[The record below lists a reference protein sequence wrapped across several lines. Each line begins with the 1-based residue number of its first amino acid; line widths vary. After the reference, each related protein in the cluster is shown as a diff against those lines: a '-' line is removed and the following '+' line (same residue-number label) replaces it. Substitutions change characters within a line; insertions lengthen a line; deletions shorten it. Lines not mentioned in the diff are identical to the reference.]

1 MVRVRMYEEKHVQE
15 KVLSILPLA
24 ELEEEAKQN
33 CRKENTNDTNNKN
46 NQNSN
51 LNQTSQNTKIELE
64 SNQNTNSDSE
74 LTTNTNTTT
83 KPLLS
88 YRDELVRSMLKWFKY
103 SFFTWCNQ
111 PLCGSCNQPASQYL
125 ETQTPTEA
133 EALWAASRTELYKCL
148 QCSTVNRFPR
158 FNNPIKLCETK
169 TGRCGEWANLF
180 GAILRALN
188 YEVRFV
194 DNFEDHVW
202 NEYFSEDLNSWIHV
216 DPCENAWNTPLLYE
230 QGWGR
235 VMTFILGHSI
245 NGIQD
250 VTARYIKDFALVA
263 KRRNPNT
270 EKKLKNIL
278 RMQNEIN
285 RKDFGK
291 EEVMRLCYRDDY
303 EIVMFGMEKFLSV
316 EELLERQSG
325 SEEWRKSR
333 GEMK

>member
-15 KVLSILPLA
+15 KILSIIPLT
-24 ELEEEAKQN
+24 ELEAEAKAN
-33 CRKENTNDTNNKN
+33 CRKENLNN
-46 NQNSN
+46 N
-51 LNQTSQNTKIELE
+51 LNQTSENQPKIELN
-64 SNQNTNSDSE
+64 SNQNENQNQNSE
-74 LTTNTNTTT
+74 QTLTT

-88 YRDELVRSMLKWFKY
+88 YRDELVRSLLKWFKY

-111 PLCGSCNQPASQYL
+111 PLCNSCNQPASQYI
-125 ETQTPTEA
+125 ETQTPTES

-148 QCSTVNRFPR
+148 PCNTINRFPR

-188 YEVRFV
+188 FEVRFV

-235 VMTFILGHSI
+235 VMTFILAHSI
-245 NGIQD
+245 TGIQD
-250 VTARYIKDFALVA
+250 VTARYIKDFALVS

-270 EKKLKNIL
+270 EKKLKNVL
-278 RMQNEIN
+278 RTQNEIV
-285 RKDFGK
+285 RKNFGS
-291 EEVMRLCYRDDY
+291 EEVKRLCYRDDY
-303 EIVMFGMEKFLSV
+303 EVVMFGMEKFLSV
-316 EELLERQSG
+316 EELLDRQSG